1 MVAVRSAHINK
12 AGEFDPEKWIASLG
26 ITSQKSCECLAETW
40 AYCLQQTQGHPDAS
54 LLLWR
59 GVEMVEILST
69 LSMDIDTL
77 RAALL
82 FPLADANVVSEDVLR
97 ESVGK
102 SVVNLIHGVRD
113 MAAIRQLK
121 ATHTDSVSSEQ
132 VDNVRRMLLAMVDD
146 FRCVSLRRKVMSLIC
161 LRDQRRWTSLTTSTV
176 MSDTAAS
183 GQKLA
188 GALCRSPTSCRWATR
203 LKLSPRN
210 SRTPAVT
217 G

>member
-77 RAALL
+77 RAAL
-82 FPLADANVVSEDVLR
+82 R
-97 ESVGK
+97 EKKQTHFLHQNNTGITQ
-102 SVVNLIHGVRD
+102 NLSYIG
-113 MAAIRQLK
+113 
-121 ATHTDSVSSEQ
+121 
-132 VDNVRRMLLAMVDD
+132 
-146 FRCVSLRRKVMSLIC
+146 
-161 LRDQRRWTSLTTSTV
+161 
-176 MSDTAAS
+176 
-183 GQKLA
+183 G
-188 GALCRSPTSCRWATR
+188 
-203 LKLSPRN
+203 
-210 SRTPAVT
+210 
-217 G
+217 

>member
-1 MVAVRSAHINK
+1 MPISAGPGPEGEDDGCGRSAHINK

-40 AYCLQQTQGHPDAS
+40 AYCPQQTQGHPDAS

-102 SVVNLIHGVRD
+102 SVVNLIHGVRYGGD
-113 MAAIRQLK
+113 PPA
-121 ATHTDSVSSEQ
+121 E
-132 VDNVRRMLLAMVDD
+132 
-146 FRCVSLRRKVMSLIC
+146 
-161 LRDQRRWTSLTTSTV
+161 
-176 MSDTAAS
+176 SDAH
-183 GQKLA
+183 
-188 GALCRSPTSCRWATR
+188 
-203 LKLSPRN
+203 
-210 SRTPAVT
+210 
-217 G
+217 